1 MIDFIVDLLS
11 GNYKS
16 QWFFFEFWVKFLME
30 NGIRLIIDSQSVMS
44 NKKILI
50 FVCHM
55 FPDLYKS
62 PVESDNQ
69 CYFVVSSD
77 LISLKYCL
85 R

>member
-1 MIDFIVDLLS
+1 MTFFRILS
-11 GNYKS
+11 KIL
-16 QWFFFEFWVKFLME
+16 VE

-44 NKKILI
+44 NEKFLI